1 MIDWAKLYNKFGQS
15 ASSKKFEDIAL
26 DYVQDVYSQYK
37 WVPTKRTHDGN
48 KDFHSLETELLNMW
62 GEAKYKKDS
71 IKLTRKDLDPTI
83 LSGLMDGTV
92 QLIIFVTNGQI
103 PQPLIER
110 MYLSA
115 KIKNIKISFVL
126 EKQLSDWLILNP
138 QKYYLYFEEEIDIR
152 ELNYSQEQSI
162 EVKNISF
169 YELTSMDMKPNI
181 QKVKM
186 NIGETFI
193 LNCTILATREGK
205 GTFFVEDDFPFS
217 FIEHPDYNIPVN
229 CEIKAG
235 INIYSFMIL
244 AKQEFCNILRVGF
257 RTQEIDYYFL
267 TKKIIIKGNKQLPI
281 VFYNQL
287 DIINTI
293 ENVLNNYNFS
303 IGNYI
308 FFIHGH
314 SGMGKS
320 YILNKITMDY
330 AINNDITL
338 LEFEKSEQS
347 NYNFLLLCK
356 IIIYLHFGNIFWDY
370 SLANLKKVCFSS
382 NINCYFDKKLLNNIL
397 EGCFDANIAKAII
410 LDILSKHTQIPLISS
425 IKSKH
430 FRILV
435 LDDVHFLSGKQ
446 SDFFQLIIQQQL
458 LSQNN
463 NVIILSGTKN
473 KFYNLKLEKFLLSR
487 ISNYYPLDALSEK
500 DIKATILKQFNS
512 SNNIEISHTLIKLFP
527 LNLLMLCELLHGY
540 IKYKSVNEEVA
551 EIELLEQYIA
561 LFDENLVF
569 QNKFFDLKDIFY
581 LLDILYLFPKG
592 LQKKYLY
599 KFFPNNLLKKDLCVL
614 EEKNCIRIKG
624 NNIIV
629 PYHDFMISN
638 YKKLRK
644 GKEYNSKTGAFIEY
658 LIQINDSDFDMNN
671 LLYIIS
677 KCGRNYYNLYKQ
689 KNQELMLKYI
699 EETQYGAAKYFA
711 ELFYE
716 SISHKNKLSSK
727 DKYFLYLYADCL
739 VHCDNKYQATKL
751 LKNITDISPA
761 FSFEKYEA
769 NISLLNQRFWS
780 IDIEGLIEDSK
791 IYQIDLENMYM
802 HDLPKALIG
811 RFKKAYEACFNRRMV
826 TFLLTDRFD
835 MAQKTYQEG
844 LFALKEMSDIFNL
857 DYESEIATIIMDYA
871 RGNMAHN
878 IKKSYSLL
886 TIASNIFDKHREKYV
901 RRGIL
906 SKIDKLIA
914 ESILGKRVNY
924 REITCFSNDL
934 KNNNFTLEYIKS
946 IMKICACRLIDYCNS
961 AKAVY
966 NQYTNDYSVEYEE
979 IKNSLENCIIENQIV
994 LHNRERFLFNN
1005 LIAFIYIKQKKIKF
1019 ARRCIEENQHYI
1031 DNAGKSYH
1039 IPLEHNLM
1047 NLDNIKGIEWYQ
1059 VDKVYPADVYLL
1071 ETRFW

>member
-1 MIDWAKLYNKFGQS
+1 MIDWTKLYNKFGQS
-15 ASSKKFEDIAL
+15 ISSKKFEDMSL
-26 DYVQDVYSQYK
+26 DYVQNVYSQYK

-48 KDFHSLETELLNMW
+48 KDFHSLETELLNIW

-71 IKLTRKDLDPTI
+71 TKLTKKDLDPTI

-110 MYLSA
+110 IYLSA

-138 QKYYLYFEEEIDIR
+138 QKYYFYFEEEINTTA
-152 ELNYSQEQSI
+152 LYFNQKQVV

-169 YELTSMDMKPNI
+169 YELISLDMKPNI
-181 QKVKM
+181 QKVNM

-205 GTFFVEDDFPFS
+205 GSFFVEDDFPFS
-217 FIEHPDYNIPVN
+217 FIKHKDYDFPEN
-229 CEIKAG
+229 CEIRAG

-244 AKQEFCNILRVGF
+244 AKQEFCNILHVGF
-257 RTQEIDYYFL
+257 RTERKDYYFL
-267 TKKIIIKGNKQLPI
+267 TPKIIIKRNKQLPI
-281 VFYNQL
+281 VFYKQL
-287 DIINTI
+287 GIINTI
-293 ENVLNNYNFS
+293 ENAIKNYDFS
-303 IGNYI
+303 MGNYI
-308 FFIHGH
+308 FFIHGY

-320 YILNKITMDY
+320 YILNKISKDY

-356 IIIYLHFGNIFWDY
+356 IIIYLHLGNVFWDY
-370 SLANLKKVCFSS
+370 SLTNLKKVCFF
-382 NINCYFDKKLLNNIL
+382 NKITGYFDEKLLNNIL
-397 EGCFDANIAKAII
+397 EGCHDANIAKATI
-410 LDILSKHTQIPLISS
+410 LDILSNYKHIQLIPS
-425 IKSKH
+425 IKNKH

-446 SDFFQLIIQQQL
+446 SEFFQLLIHQQL

-473 KFYNLKLEKFLLSR
+473 KFYNIKLEKFLKDK
-487 ISNYYPLDALSEK
+487 ISNYYTLDSLSEK

-512 SNNIEISHTLIKLFP
+512 CKNIEISNVLIKSFP
-527 LNLLMLCELLHGY
+527 LNLLMFCELLHGY
-540 IKYKSVNEEVA
+540 FNFRYTQEEVD
-551 EIELLEQYIA
+551 EIRLLEQYIE
-561 LFDENLVF
+561 LYDQKLVF
-569 QNKFFDLKDIFY
+569 QNKFFDLNEKFY

-592 LQKKYLY
+592 LDSKYLY
-599 KFFPNNLLKKDLCVL
+599 KHFSKPQIKKDLLIL

-624 NNIIV
+624 NNMII
-629 PYHDFMISN
+629 PYHDYMLSN

-658 LIQINDSDFDMNN
+658 LIQVNNANFDMNN

-677 KCGRNYYNLYKQ
+677 KCGRSYYNLYKK
-689 KNQELMLKYI
+689 KNQDLMLKYI
-699 EETQYGAAKYFA
+699 EKTQYGAAKYFA

-716 SISHKNKLSSK
+716 SISHKNILSSK

-739 VHCDNKYQATKL
+739 VHCDNKYQATRL
-751 LKNITDISPA
+751 LKHITENSA
-761 FSFEKYEA
+761 AYSFEKYEA

-780 IDIEGLIEDSK
+780 INIEGIIEDSK
-791 IYQIDLENMYM
+791 IYQVDLENMYM
-802 HDLPKALIG
+802 HNLPKALIG

-835 MAQKTYQEG
+835 MAQMAYREG
-844 LFALKEMSDIFNL
+844 LFALKKMSNIFNL

-878 IKKSYSLL
+878 IKKSYRLL
-886 TIASNIFDKHREKYV
+886 AIASRIFYKNKEKYV
-901 RRGIL
+901 RRNIL
-906 SKIDKLIA
+906 SQIDMLVA
-914 ESILGKRVNY
+914 ENILGKRVNY
-924 REITCFSNDL
+924 REIKVLTVDL
-934 KNNNFTLEYIKS
+934 KNNHFTLEYVKS
-946 IMKICACRLIDYCNS
+946 IMKICACRLIDYCRS
-961 AKAVY
+961 TREVY
-966 NQYTNDYSVEYEE
+966 NQYTCDYSTEYEE
-979 IKNSLENCIIENQIV
+979 IKNTLENCIIDNQIV
-994 LHNRERFLFNN
+994 LQNRERFLFNN
-1005 LIAFIYIKQKKIKF
+1005 LIAFIYIKQKKIKY
-1019 ARRCIEENQHYI
+1019 ARYCLEKNQCYI
-1031 DNAGKSYH
+1031 INAGKSYH

-1047 NLDNIKGIEWYQ
+1047 NLDSIKGIEWFQ
-1059 VDKVYPADVYLL
+1059 VGKVYSADVYLL